1 MSVTDFMRALRRIAI
16 FAAAVLSCT
25 GLQARKPNQPEM
37 RFRPDGTFKIVQ
49 FTDTH
54 IRTSLPD
61 EAQKVYDRMDYVV
74 ETEKPDMIVLTG
86 DIVTVKPA
94 APEWQ
99 RLISKLDSY
108 RIPWCA
114 VFGNH
119 DAEQDLTRAEM
130 SALIAAGKY
139 SLNTLNKG
147 KELADVEIPVAASS
161 TASSTSDAKGNSFYV
176 FCMDSHADA
185 TLDGKGCYDWFSPA
199 QVQWLRDRCS
209 GRTAEDGIV
218 AQSLAFFHIPLREYI
233 DAWADHDDPREGTW
247 TSAKTLGIRGECICC
262 AELNTGMFA
271 AMKESGSVVGMSVGH
286 DHDNDFAAAYHGIAM
301 CYGRYSGAN
310 TVTNH
315 LPGGARIFLMKE
327 GVRGFESWIR
337 EDDGRVLWHMAFDGE
352 KIIRAPRDRAKAF
365 GTWFEVPSAN

>member
-1 MSVTDFMRALRRIAI
+1 MLTFKRFVIS
-16 FAAAVLSCT
+16 AAAVLVCT
-25 GLQARKPNQPEM
+25 AIHAS
-37 RFRPDGTFKIVQ
+37 RPQLHFCADGTFKIVQ

-54 IRTSLPD
+54 IRTTLPD
-61 EAQKVYDRMDYVV
+61 EAQAVYDRIDYVV
-74 ETEKPDMIVLTG
+74 SSEEPDLIVITG
-86 DIVTVKPA
+86 DVVTVKPA

-108 RIPWCA
+108 RIPWCV

-119 DAEQDLTRAEM
+119 DSEQDLTRAEM
-130 SALIAAGKY
+130 SALIAAGRY
-139 SLNTLNKG
+139 SLNTLNADG
-147 KELADVEIPVAASS
+147 ELADVELPVLAARAAAAKAAADQA
-161 TASSTSDAKGNSFYV
+161 TAPFYV
-176 FCMDSHADA
+176 FCMDSHADT

-199 QVQWLRDRCS
+199 QVQWLKDKCQA
-209 GRTAEDGIV
+209 RTAADGSV

-233 DAWADHDDPREGTW
+233 DAWADHEDPREGSW
-247 TSAKTLGIRGECICC
+247 SSAKTLGIRGECICC

-315 LPGGARIFLMKE
+315 LPGGARIFLMRE
-327 GVRGFESWIR
+327 GVKGFESWIR
-337 EDDGRVLWHMAFDGE
+337 EDSGRILWHMAFDGE
-352 KIIRAPRDRAKAF
+352 KIIRAPRDRAKSF
-365 GTWFEVPSAN
+365 GTWFEVPEGALK